1 MEEAFFVICDGR
13 VNPAVYADSCE
24 FHLLIG
30 FAAVRRR
37 EFHSFRIAHS
47 ASGSRITP
55 ASLNPLNFTQFSPAE
70 LDWVDRLASQLKP

>member
-1 MEEAFFVICDGR
+1 MICDSR
-13 VNPAVYADSCE
+13 VNPAAYIDSCE

-47 ASGSRITP
+47 ASGSKVTP
-55 ASLNPLNFTQFSPAE
+55 ASLNLLNFAQFSPAE
-70 LDWVDRLASQLKP
+70 LAWVDRLASQLKL